1 AYLSLTCTHPRLPE
15 LPDDPVLYPMPIPPF
30 DGVHGLAL
38 EEHRVVQV
46 IAAGEAGDARAA
58 DFGAAFDGVADVGRD
73 RREVA
78 VERLQAHAVVDDHA
92 VAVDAE
98 IAGVDDRAAVAGGDG
113 RVGPRREVEPK
124 MDLRVDAFAVVDVRA
139 LVGVRRLHR
148 AARERHERA
157 VPLRLARGLL

>member
-1 AYLSLTCTHPRLPE
+1 RSPALTPLTCPLPALTRAYPAYLSLTCTYPRLPE

-78 VERLQAHAVVDDHA
+78 VE
-92 VAVDAE
+92 
-98 IAGVDDRAAVAGGDG
+98 
-113 RVGPRREVEPK
+113 
-124 MDLRVDAFAVVDVRA
+124 
-139 LVGVRRLHR
+139 
-148 AARERHERA
+148 
-157 VPLRLARGLL
+157 